1 MAIVFINNIFEYL
14 KDKKRGLVFTKIV
27 EDRKKETLI

>member
-1 MAIVFINNIFEYL
+1 MAIVFINNIIEYL